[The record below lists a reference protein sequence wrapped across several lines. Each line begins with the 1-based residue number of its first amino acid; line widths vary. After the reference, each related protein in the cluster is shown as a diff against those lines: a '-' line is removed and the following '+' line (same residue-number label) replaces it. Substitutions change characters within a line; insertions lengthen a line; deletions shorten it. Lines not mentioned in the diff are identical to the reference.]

1 MVYINNFRYG
11 EVSKKTAGRF
21 DAEFYQQA
29 CFSYK
34 NMVTHAEGDSSRR
47 PPLKK
52 IAKLN
57 SDVLAL
63 RELAVSESLSYII
76 ALGAEHFYIY
86 RVTGNTLVP
95 ITSKDNAGIESDSN
109 GGFLYPSPVNDEA
122 KIVLTEKT
130 ASEVR
135 TAQYYKRLYFVH
147 ESFRPFFID
156 LLADDKFS
164 MSWMTVL
171 LNQDAKSKFW
181 FTPAYVYKIV
191 VDTTANTS
199 EKVELKSLENR
210 LVYKDSTGEWWFDTD
225 MKSEPYDSE
234 YAKNCPPTQASE
246 AYIQG
251 FDSYPTDNLL
261 TGTGDYPSVIAV
273 INDSLYLAATANNPH
288 VFWKSRILGQSQ
300 FIDGYTADSLHDFI
314 QFQVV
319 STSKNSIVDELPT
332 TELTDSNGDKV
343 YVQRNGSDAYYGKD
357 TAGNEIAVYY
367 RPYIYKYYTDREKT
381 KEFTGTAYTRDGG
394 NTWYTDTTFSTQ
406 LYYDQITTD
415 KTSGIESST
424 DSWYTDSSF
433 TTKYTWDAEK
443 EPERTP
449 HKKTIT
455 TYDLSNAEELITTE
469 TVVTYTSTDS
479 CAVRQ
484 ELATGRQDRITSIT
498 AACGK
503 IIVCT
508 TSSEFTLPAS
518 FSAVSYNTAD
528 HYSDHGSSNSRS
540 VNGFVM
546 DSSFFFLQKD
556 NILREFYMYEGYMMR
571 NEVTSLNHDILKG
584 DIRQVIDKN
593 TPEPAI
599 YFVMADGTLR
609 TCSYDKVNQIQAF
622 GRWEIGGSSTTTR
635 RVLSLAKSEE
645 DNKAILLA
653 LIEEKVKTDEGTTVN
668 KWIGYFDEEETESF
682 SDEGNMDYISEIETT
697 YAEVYDEALWFGK
710 AKKANRAIIR
720 PYNTGYI
727 LTGGDERQLVRSN
740 YELGSEDYV
749 VAILSNSLHGYTM
762 RIRAYEDNP
771 MDILAFGFDMTR

>member
-34 NMVTHAEGDSSRR
+34 NMVSHAEGDSSRR

-52 IAKLN
+52 IDDLTD
-57 SDVLAL
+57 DVLAL

-76 ALGAEHFYIY
+76 ALGKEHFYIY
-86 RVTGNTLVP
+86 RVTDNVLIP
-95 ITSKDNAGIESDSN
+95 ITAKSDSGIVSEN
-109 GGFLYPSPVNDEA
+109 GGFCYPTPINGED
-122 KIVLTEKT
+122 KISLTEKT
-130 ASEVR
+130 ASEIR

-147 ESFRPFFID
+147 ETFRPFFID

-171 LNQDAKSKFW
+171 LNQDAKNKFW
-181 FTPAYVYKIV
+181 FTPAYVYKQE
-191 VDTTANTS
+191 DDKKT
-199 EKVELKSLENR
+199 ELKALEGR
-210 LVYKDSTGEWWFDTD
+210 LVYKDSNGDWWFDTD
-225 MKSEPYDSE
+225 MKTEQYE
-234 YAKNCPPTQASE
+234 YAKNCPPELASE

-251 FDSYPTDNLL
+251 FDNYPSDNLL
-261 TGTGDYPSVIAV
+261 TGVGDYPSVIAIV
-273 INDSLYLAATANNPH
+273 NDSLYLAATANNPH

-319 STSKNSIVDELPT
+319 STAKTGVVDELPT
-332 TELTDSNGDKV
+332 TELKDSNGDPV
-343 YVQRNGSDAYYGKD
+343 YVQRNGSDAWYGKD
-357 TAGNEIAVYY
+357 TSGNEIALYY
-367 RPYIYKYYTDREKT
+367 RPYKYKYYTDRDKT
-381 KEFTGTAYTRDGG
+381 NVYTGTAYTRDGG
-394 NTWYTDTTFSTQ
+394 NTWYSDDTFKTP
-406 LYYDQITTD
+406 LYYDIIQTDSSDVTSIT
-415 KTSGIESST
+415 EST
-424 DSWYTDSSF
+424 ESWYTDSGYS
-433 TTKYTWDAEK
+433 KPYTWNTTTETD
-443 EPERTP
+443 RTP
-449 HKKTIT
+449 YRKTIT
-455 TYDLSNAEELITTE
+455 TYDLSNAEELITTD

-540 VNGFVM
+540 VGGFVM

-584 DIRQVIDKN
+584 EIRQVIEKN
-593 TPEPAI
+593 TPEPVI
-599 YFVMADGTLR
+599 YFVMADGTMR
-609 TCSYDKVNQIQAF
+609 TCSYDKINQIQAF
-622 GRWEIGGSSTTTR
+622 GRWNIGGSSTTSR
-635 RVLSLAKSEE
+635 RVLSLAKNED
-645 DNKAILLA
+645 DNKATLLA
-653 LIEEKVKTDEGTTVN
+653 LIEETVKSDEGTTVS
-668 KWIGYFDEEETESF
+668 KWLGYFDEDETESF
-682 SDEGNMDYISEIETT
+682 ADDGDMDYISEIETT
-697 YAEVYDEALWFGK
+697 YAEVYDDALWFGR

-740 YELGSEDYV
+740 YELGSEDYT
-749 VAILSNSLHGYTM
+749 VAILSNSLHSYTM
-762 RIRAYEDNP
+762 RIRAYEDAP